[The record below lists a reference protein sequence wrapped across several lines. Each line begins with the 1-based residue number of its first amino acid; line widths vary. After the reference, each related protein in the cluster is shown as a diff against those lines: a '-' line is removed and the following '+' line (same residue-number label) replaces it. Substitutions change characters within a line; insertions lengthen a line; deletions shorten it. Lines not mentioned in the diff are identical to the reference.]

1 MMMTQPMVP
10 MGFDPN
16 AAYWQGLAMSQNAW
30 MQPSAPQVAWG
41 QQEQYWPMQDVSPYG
56 GAAYASFNMDA
67 ASEFMQQL
75 GIDPAE
81 DTYFGW
87 IAEYGL
93 QSDVL
98 PPRYQMHMDANTGRP
113 FYVNTDDG
121 SSSWEN
127 PLIPCLVP
135 VIDIGRGYLQ
145 APFDGYFEEQKM
157 GLWASHKRDLEG
169 WHGPHV
175 DEEGREYFAN
185 SEKGI
190 SSWQDPRHETQYLFE
205 IQSGLLDALEEML
218 PQYVQDTDLPGF
230 GLLDR
235 QPQLMEVRGSSFADC
250 PTSPGRSTPRS
261 RVASPEAKR
270 DRVHAALTAKM
281 DRPEISYA
289 ECRQNLVNALNQFF
303 FIYKDD
309 EEAQK
314 LLIGRK
320 LKERRLRRQRL
331 DEEERSKLQQ
341 ELEEMRRHE
350 EERQKEE
357 AARREAAQAAERAR
371 KEAEEKQ
378 RREKEQ
384 RAEEER
390 QRQMQQEQ
398 QKADE
403 EKRRQEEA
411 KREEQRKVE
420 EARQK
425 KLAEEQAANKAKE
438 IRERLLATMH
448 ELAQSRDGYVLRSA
462 IAEGESVGLNAE
474 LQPLREALKEVHELR
489 KAALLKARKAQEKLA
504 NDFKT
509 AKEAQDFGGAVLAA
523 QWRAAQK
530 EVAKPFV
537 MPE

>member
-1 MMMTQPMVP
+1 
-10 MGFDPN
+10 
-16 AAYWQGLAMSQNAW
+16 
-30 MQPSAPQVAWG
+30 
-41 QQEQYWPMQDVSPYG
+41 
-56 GAAYASFNMDA
+56 
-67 ASEFMQQL
+67 
-75 GIDPAE
+75 
-81 DTYFGW
+81 
-87 IAEYGL
+87 
-93 QSDVL
+93 
-98 PPRYQMHMDANTGRP
+98 MHMDANTGRP

-320 LKERRLRRQRL
+320 LKERRLRRPG
-331 DEEERSKLQQ
+331 EGEERWQGLTAGYW
-341 ELEEMRRHE
+341 E
-350 EERQKEE
+350 
-357 AARREAAQAAERAR
+357 
-371 KEAEEKQ
+371 
-378 RREKEQ
+378 EQ

-411 KREEQRKVE
+411 R
-420 EARQK
+420 
-425 KLAEEQAANKAKE
+425 
-438 IRERLLATMH
+438 
-448 ELAQSRDGYVLRSA
+448 
-462 IAEGESVGLNAE
+462 
-474 LQPLREALKEVHELR
+474 
-489 KAALLKARKAQEKLA
+489 
-504 NDFKT
+504 
-509 AKEAQDFGGAVLAA
+509 
-523 QWRAAQK
+523 
-530 EVAKPFV
+530 
-537 MPE
+537 

>member
-1 MMMTQPMVP
+1 
-10 MGFDPN
+10 
-16 AAYWQGLAMSQNAW
+16 
-30 MQPSAPQVAWG
+30 
-41 QQEQYWPMQDVSPYG
+41 
-56 GAAYASFNMDA
+56 
-67 ASEFMQQL
+67 
-75 GIDPAE
+75 
-81 DTYFGW
+81 
-87 IAEYGL
+87 
-93 QSDVL
+93 
-98 PPRYQMHMDANTGRP
+98 MHMDANTGRP

-235 QPQLMEVRGSSFADC
+235 QPQLMEVRPEQTGQQLCGLPHLSGAEH
-250 PTSPGRSTPRS
+250 PT
-261 RVASPEAKR
+261 KR

-320 LKERRLRRQRL
+320 LKERRLRRPG
-331 DEEERSKLQQ
+331 EGEERWQGLTAGYW
-341 ELEEMRRHE
+341 E
-350 EERQKEE
+350 
-357 AARREAAQAAERAR
+357 
-371 KEAEEKQ
+371 
-378 RREKEQ
+378 EQ

-411 KREEQRKVE
+411 R
-420 EARQK
+420 
-425 KLAEEQAANKAKE
+425 
-438 IRERLLATMH
+438 
-448 ELAQSRDGYVLRSA
+448 
-462 IAEGESVGLNAE
+462 
-474 LQPLREALKEVHELR
+474 
-489 KAALLKARKAQEKLA
+489 
-504 NDFKT
+504 
-509 AKEAQDFGGAVLAA
+509 
-523 QWRAAQK
+523 
-530 EVAKPFV
+530 
-537 MPE
+537 